1 MKHCKMF
8 GFFCILKTQYM
19 SPWIRVISALSGS
32 ISSPAVISIIYW
44 KNVCSILEINAYER
58 TIYSIVNTWF
68 KKKKKFNRFLFA
80 HTLYPLWMFL
90 ALLVPWNTYACT
102 IVTGDFISS
111 WNCHFSLSSF
121 VLLSLKTK
129 KKVNLCL
136 SSCFNQLFC
145 KFLSVYFLCMEWSK
159 NMQMLWPSSRFF
171 KLVGLSLMWPLL
183 YLIRACTD
191 GARCYHTSQDPQGIW
206 TDRTIERKHN

>member
-68 KKKKKFNRFLFA
+68 KKKKNLTDFCLHIHYTHFECCWPCWYLE
-80 HTLYPLWMFL
+80 TLMHAQL
-90 ALLVPWNTYACT
+90 LLVILFLHGTAVFHY
-102 IVTGDFISS
+102 
-111 WNCHFSLSSF
+111 
-121 VLLSLKTK
+121 LLLFYCLLRQRK
-129 KKVNLCL
+129 K
-136 SSCFNQLFC
+136 
-145 KFLSVYFLCMEWSK
+145 
-159 NMQMLWPSSRFF
+159 
-171 KLVGLSLMWPLL
+171 
-183 YLIRACTD
+183 
-191 GARCYHTSQDPQGIW
+191 
-206 TDRTIERKHN
+206 